1 MRGRALRL
9 IRTVV
14 LVGASLLVAGCV
26 TKYLPEPG
34 KGPPAVS
41 PIKAFSMGD
50 APVKGEAARFA
61 FAPVTG
67 APSSLIT
74 ALNSAIVDHAKER
87 GVTIVQDGD
96 PTAVYTVRGYLSAV
110 GDSQNTLLVYVWDVF
125 DRDGRRLHRF
135 SGQETGS
142 GSVVDPWQGIKEATV
157 RDAARSAIDDLKAW
171 SD

>member
-1 MRGRALRL
+1 MRGRTLRL
-9 IRTVV
+9 IRSIV
-14 LVGASLLVAGCV
+14 LVAAGLLVAGCV

-41 PIKAFSMGD
+41 PMKAFSMGE
-50 APVKGEAARFA
+50 APIKGDAARFA

-74 ALNSAIVDHAKER
+74 ALNSAINDHAKER
-87 GVTIVQDGD
+87 GLNIVQDGD
-96 PTAVYTVRGYLSAV
+96 PTATYTVHGYLSAV
-110 GDSQNTLLVYVWDVF
+110 GDSQNTLLVYVWDVV
-125 DRDGRRLHRF
+125 DRDGRRLHRI

-142 GSVVDPWQGIKEATV
+142 GSTVDPWQGIKESTI
-157 RDAARSAIDDLKAW
+157 RTAARNAIDDLKAW